1 MLRGTTSKRPHKNAS
16 GSLTN
21 KSVDKV
27 MAAIKELAVRE
38 ENTMVARVQLHNMR
52 QDQEEKIRSFGARL

>member
-1 MLRGTTSKRPHKNAS
+1 MLRGTTSKRPHKNAR

-27 MAAIKELAVRE
+27 MAAIKKLAVRE
-38 ENTMVARVQLHNMR
+38 GNTMVTRVQLHSIR
-52 QDQEEKIRSFGARL
+52 QDRDETIRSFGARL